1 MSSTHLDG
9 KDLSRAIIFPC
20 IIISHFYNK
29 FDSYDEVE
37 IFFFFD
43 FISMI
48 LFRSVIKFN

>member
-9 KDLSRAIIFPC
+9 KDLSRAIISPC

-37 IFFFFD
+37 IFFFF
-43 FISMI
+43 FLEN

>member
-37 IFFFFD
+37 IFFFFWFYFHD
-43 FISMI
+43 FISI
-48 LFRSVIKFN
+48 GD